1 MAEKK
6 IDDIHLL
13 MYNLWQSTNTKAD
26 YNALAALY
34 PGVQVS
40 ALVQRVSRARRR
52 IEASEAYR
60 QQAAGRAGAGAA
72 NPALPVRG
80 ARKRKA
86 ASSGG
91 QKAPK
96 PSAPNQA
103 GPVAAKVEEEDEEAD
118 DDDDDD
124 DDVEEPAPK
133 RPARRRR
140 VDDSAVTSD
149 DEIDAILTAN
159 KARTGSDDEFDNG
172 AEHAA
177 KRVKKDKKSPVWP
190 RGANVHQRALQNI
203 PWSDDDPADEDDDG
217 DGDRDDDDDDDSD
230 DDAGSIH
237 HEEEPARPDSRCNP
251 S

>member
-1 MAEKK
+1 MADKK

-60 QQAAGRAGAGAA
+60 QQAAGRAGAT

-96 PSAPNQA
+96 SSAPNNA
-103 GPVAAKVEEEDEEAD
+103 GQVAAKVEDEDEEA
-118 DDDDDD
+118 

-140 VDDSAVTSD
+140 VDNSGMTTD

-159 KARTGSDDEFDNG
+159 KTRTGSADEVDNG
-172 AEHAA
+172 AEHAS
-177 KRVKKDKKSPVWP
+177 KRVKKDKKSSVWP
-190 RGANVHQRALQNI
+190 GGANEHQRMLQNI
-203 PWSDDDPADEDDDG
+203 PSSDDEEPADDDKG
-217 DGDRDDDDDDDSD
+217 DGDHDGDDDDDDDGD
-230 DDAGSIH
+230 DDAASIH
-237 HEEEPARPDSRCNP
+237 HEEEPARPDGRCNP